1 MRIYN
6 YNLVVSNM
14 SLIDDSPTQRQYPNT
29 IGKHIQSWLL
39 LAVGTVKAELLATYP
54 TQSPRKDI

>member
-29 IGKHIQSWLL
+29 IGKHIQPWLL